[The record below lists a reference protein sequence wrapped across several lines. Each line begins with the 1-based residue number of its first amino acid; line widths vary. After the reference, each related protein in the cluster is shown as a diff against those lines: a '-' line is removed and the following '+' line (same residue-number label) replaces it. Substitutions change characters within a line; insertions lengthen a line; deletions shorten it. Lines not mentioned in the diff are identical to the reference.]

1 MQRQK
6 IELESNIVIMLLF
19 MSGENR
25 FPRSLAAIGL
35 NPGFTHEQ
43 FCCMME
49 LERSDEIRELAH
61 QEWLNIQ
68 GEEHDNSSYRWYLS
82 YASMKSEYTRDM
94 GYAYKNKSQNKNKE
108 P

>member
-19 MSGENR
+19 MSGDNR

-49 LERSDEIRELAH
+49 LERSDEYENLPIRNGLTFRA
-61 QEWLNIQ
+61 
-68 GEEHDNSSYRWYLS
+68 
-82 YASMKSEYTRDM
+82 
-94 GYAYKNKSQNKNKE
+94 KNMTILLIVGI
-108 P
+108 